1 MPYCRV
7 DFIRYFSC
15 EPDRKRTPRWPSHRT
30 IRLKVLIRLRTKWPS
45 GSSVIPSLTS
55 LTLWAPFQ
63 SSVINHT
70 AVTLPEKLVPLTAIP
85 MGKFIHELNEIQTY
99 VYLCV
104 CLMTYNYWDMSFLV
118 RSNDSFNFPL
128 GWMKYIVI
136 VVIVI
141 VVKQNKGR
149 SFWTFRLLL
158 QYWDYWRRA
167 FSFTMGMD
175 RGLSHGL
182 TDLSQQEWGWG
193 EQGSLT
199 QIQHRW
205 LSLTQQTMMT
215 STERLPRHRWFSALQ
230 RRPASMWQLMPSDS
244 TRRWRSWRAWEWK

>member
-1 MPYCRV
+1 MDSDHHGQRASWTETIMDRDHHGPVCTQAVPCILWQSYRAIKQLARYFPSLLFPAYTVTHTIRGWLKILSKPLCVQCRTAES
-7 DFIRYFSC
+7 ISSRYFSC

-104 CLMTYNYWDMSFLV
+104 CLMTYNY
-118 RSNDSFNFPL
+118 
-128 GWMKYIVI
+128 
-136 VVIVI
+136 
-141 VVKQNKGR
+141 
-149 SFWTFRLLL
+149 
-158 QYWDYWRRA
+158 
-167 FSFTMGMD
+167 
-175 RGLSHGL
+175 
-182 TDLSQQEWGWG
+182 
-193 EQGSLT
+193 
-199 QIQHRW
+199 
-205 LSLTQQTMMT
+205 
-215 STERLPRHRWFSALQ
+215 
-230 RRPASMWQLMPSDS
+230 
-244 TRRWRSWRAWEWK
+244 